1 MTGVFPAL
9 AAGGFTSLTVLQ
21 PTSGRFRF
29 RLARDWDPDLDFGR
43 FTHDFH
49 RGLLPCAAPHV
60 LGDAEARERLEQL
73 GAGPNLDGLLRGME
87 LGGHHAVRCE
97 SHARLELHVTTYL
110 HSFRVGRNNGAHGL
124 YAGGLR
130 RHDLRTPEAEVFR
143 DGLNLSRAMSY
154 KNAAAGLPFGGCKLT
169 AHCSDFPAETYGE
182 APSAERLERL
192 GYLAWVID
200 SGNLV
205 TGPDMGFAPELI
217 DALRR
222 HFTGHMVCGP
232 GARLG
237 HTGAPTARGVFR
249 AMQAAAEFR
258 WGEAGLRGRVI
269 AIQGLGSVG
278 SVLARFAHE
287 AGAKLLVRDIDP
299 RREQALLDALPGSE
313 RIASESFPHVPCD
326 VLAPCAFGSL
336 FDRSSIPRLEC
347 QLIYGGANNQLC
359 ATSPAEE
366 LELAEQLVARDI
378 LTQPDWT
385 YTMGGVLLGFEE
397 YLHPEPRLDR
407 VERRIDEVCGEGTRS
422 LLERSR
428 ASGRSP
434 TAQAYADISPRIA
447 RAAAI
452 DAAKEASRGLH

>member
-1 MTGVFPAL
+1 MSGLFSAL
-9 AAGGFTSLTVLQ
+9 AQGDFTSLLVLQ
-21 PTSGRFRF
+21 PTPGQFRF
-29 RLARDWDPDLDFGR
+29 RLAREWDACLDFGR

-49 RGLLPCAAPHV
+49 RGLLPCAAPEV
-60 LGDAEARERLEQL
+60 LGDGRARQRLE
-73 GAGPNLDGLLRGME
+73 E
-87 LGGHHAVRCE
+87 LGGAAGLAGLLTGMQQGGHRAVRLE
-97 SHARLELHVTTYL
+97 THAKLAVHVTTYL

-130 RHDLRTPEAEVFR
+130 RHAPSTGEAVVFQ

-169 AHCSDFPAETYGE
+169 AHCEDFHPATFGDS
-182 APSAERLERL
+182 PSAAELERL

-249 AMQAAAEFR
+249 AMQAAAEER
-258 WGEAGLRGRVI
+258 WGSNGLRDRVV

-287 AGAKLLVRDIDP
+287 AGARLRLGDIDAE
-299 RREQALLDALPGSE
+299 REQALLEALPGSQRFDAHE
-313 RIASESFPHVPCD
+313 FPYVKCD
-326 VLAPCAFGSL
+326 VLAPCAFGGL
-336 FDRSSIPRLEC
+336 FDEASITRLEC
-347 QLIYGGANNQLC
+347 QLIYGGANNQLR
-359 ATSPAEE
+359 ASSPEAEVA
-366 LELAEQLVARDI
+366 LAERLAARDI

-385 YTMGGVLLGFEE
+385 YTMGGVLTGFEE
-397 YLHPEPRLDR
+397 YLHPEPSIER
-407 VERRIDEVCGEGTRS
+407 VEQRIDLVCGQGTRE
-422 LLERSR
+422 LLQR
-428 ASGRSP
+428 ARAAGRSP
-434 TAQAYADISPRIA
+434 TAQAYVDISPRV
-447 RAAAI
+447 
-452 DAAKEASRGLH
+452 S